1 MLEIYFDGVLLDPI
15 NYMELTQKWVMFDKE
30 FKLGMTP
37 NREFRLTIP
46 KSVFNPNTQEVKIRY
61 NNQDYA
67 YLIIDKYDIEEN
79 LVIPKVKLTL
89 CDKMVLFNEGYDASP
104 ICPTT
109 CKGILEDICN
119 KFGVELGT
127 TTFLNEDESVNF
139 WDSTTTARDYISY
152 ISEIAGGFA
161 RIENDGKLYIRYF
174 EDVNTHQLNEA
185 LCEQI
190 LIGQPHEVER
200 VVFDNGVLKFSDTK
214 RSNYCPDIYDASW
227 VFSNGAFIDNGAIKL
242 PNLNSTAKIRIKL
255 NKRSKVMYVGFMVV
269 NGGNAHISIDYL
281 DKDGTRLNG
290 NGNSIKDKPNNYWH
304 SVGFGGNNEYGDA
317 ISKAVYIRLVFQ
329 RSTGYAPNEYSFKDV
344 VICTDGNPS
353 GYRPYI
359 EENKLETL
367 YLNPSNVY
375 INTEEQFDNLVHKI
389 LGFKYWN
396 LTTGNAYILPDAMC
410 GDVLYLPYNGSNYYT
425 IQNIPELKFL
435 GLWNGGYELNLES
448 GKQQETKQK
457 GLNTQIK
464 AIKIKQDRDE
474 NTLEIAV
481 QDIETQ
487 KNTTN
492 PKLENLINNNTTL
505 IGQTAQDLRLEASN
519 ETSRVNG
526 LFGEVDKDMEH
537 LEDRLGDRIDANTAL
552 IQLTAQAIMQSVKTT
567 GGNNLLRN
575 SVGLAGL
582 DFWTKSGTVT
592 TKQDTYTEQNT
603 ISGSCFVLTGAST
616 LKQSYIT
623 QVGMIYSVSF
633 KIRHIFTGTANPVYI
648 RIHRTENDYDEVLVD
663 YDENN
668 NPVSKSNVEYTQF
681 TSFNVYTYVANV
693 TNPWIEIVSTGD
705 DIFEVSD
712 LIVSFG
718 ENQSWSGYF
727 DEVYGKEHRL
737 DKYGLKLL
745 DLASGNFSYL
755 TSTGVIFNE
764 NGNIVG
770 QLDKNLVKSASG
782 EFTNSYKIRGLN
794 VVALD
799 DDNIVEYRN

>member
-109 CKGILEDICN
+109 CKGILQDICN

-139 WDSTTTARDYISY
+139 WDSTTTAREYISY

-174 EDVNTHQLNEA
+174 EDINTHQLNET

-200 VVFDNGVLKFSDTK
+200 VVFDNGVTVFKQARPSKNLLNVNTTNGTSHGITFMVNEDKSITINGTNDGSTSWYRLAPNFTLPAGTYTLSSGNNNASNNTFLFIDDGSHFDRLNVSSKTFSSDTTIIPYI
-214 RSNYCPDIYDASW
+214 RVAPGATINNQTIYPMIVEGSYTSETMPNY
-227 VFSNGAFIDNGAIKL
+227 
-242 PNLNSTAKIRIKL
+242 
-255 NKRSKVMYVGFMVV
+255 
-269 NGGNAHISIDYL
+269 
-281 DKDGTRLNG
+281 
-290 NGNSIKDKPNNYWH
+290 
-304 SVGFGGNNEYGDA
+304 EQYGDL
-317 ISKAVYIRLVFQ
+317 SED
-329 RSTGYAPNEYSFKDV
+329 SS
-344 VICTDGNPS
+344 
-353 GYRPYI
+353 
-359 EENKLETL
+359 LETL

-375 INTEEQFDNLVHKI
+375 INTEEQFNNIVSKI

-396 LTTGNAYILPDAMC
+396 LTTGNAYILPDALC

-457 GLNTQIK
+457 GLNTQVK

-492 PKLENLINNNTTL
+492 PTLENLISNNTTL
-505 IGQTAQDLRLEASN
+505 IGQTAQALRLEASN
-519 ETSRVNG
+519 ETTRVNG
-526 LFGEVDKDMEH
+526 LFGEVDEDMED

-616 LKQSYIT
+616 IKQSFIT
-623 QVGMIYSVSF
+623 QVGMIYGVSF

-648 RIHRTENDYDEVLVD
+648 RIHRTETDYDEVLVD
-663 YDENN
+663 YDTNN
-668 NPVSKSNVEYTQF
+668 NPVSRSSVEYTQF

-737 DKYGLKLL
+737 DKYGLKLI

-755 TSTGVIFNE
+755 TSTGIVFNE
-764 NGNIVG
+764 NGEILG
-770 QLDKNLVKSASG
+770 QLDKTLVKSASG